1 MNDSVVRTRQ
11 LDKTYTQGAISVAA
25 LRAVDLEIKHGEF
38 VSLVG
43 PSGSGKSTLLH
54 IVGALDVPSA
64 GQVSVNDVDLGSRS
78 TRELTDLRLHNI
90 GFVFQAYNLVPV
102 LSAVEN
108 VEFILHLQGVGKQ
121 ERRRRS
127 LETLSSLGLDD
138 VLDRRPSDMSG
149 GQQQRVA
156 IARAI
161 VSNPVLLLADEPSA
175 NLDSHTT
182 EELCETLCSINQNRG
197 VTIITATH
205 DPLVMGYTGR
215 RVDLRDGE
223 IVNDTQV
230 NKTE

>member
-1 MNDSVVRTRQ
+1 MNTSVVSTRQ
-11 LDKTYTQGAISVAA
+11 IDKTYIQGAISVEA
-25 LRAVDLEIKHGEF
+25 LRTVDLEINKGEF
-38 VSLVG
+38 VCLVG

-64 GQVSVNDVDLGSRS
+64 GTVTVNGIDLGSR
-78 TRELTDLRLHNI
+78 TARQLTDLRLHYI

-108 VEFILHLQGVGKQ
+108 VEFILHLQGIGKQ
-121 ERRRRS
+121 ERRQRA
-127 LETLSSLGLDD
+127 LDTLASLGLQD
-138 VLDRRPSDMSG
+138 VVDRRPGDMSG

-182 EELCETLCSINQNRG
+182 EELCETLCSINQDRG

-205 DPLVMGYTGR
+205 DPLVMGYADR
-215 RVDLRDGE
+215 RVDLRDGR

-230 NKTE
+230 RNPE